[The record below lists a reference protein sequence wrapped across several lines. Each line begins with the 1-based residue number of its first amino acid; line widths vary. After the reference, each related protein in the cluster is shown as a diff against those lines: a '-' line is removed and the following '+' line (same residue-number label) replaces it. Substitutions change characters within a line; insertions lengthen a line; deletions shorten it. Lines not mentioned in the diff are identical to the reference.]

1 METDGAARDDADDA
15 TSPWPDGG
23 ILVAPIRQISSAV
36 IVHITAP
43 QSICPVG
50 FQNRHALL
58 PSGDRRRFGMI
69 AAVLL
74 RLLYLIFQQVLGLT
88 LLMGRASS
96 SKDVELLVLRH
107 EGAVLRRAHPRPR
120 LGWTDRAAR
129 MSPQLSAHTATLPT
143 PWSGASTV
151 YTYM

>member
-1 METDGAARDDADDA
+1 
-15 TSPWPDGG
+15 
-23 ILVAPIRQISSAV
+23 
-36 IVHITAP
+36 
-43 QSICPVG
+43 
-50 FQNRHALL
+50 
-58 PSGDRRRFGMI
+58 MI

-88 LLMGRASS
+88 LLMGRTSS

-120 LGWTDRAAR
+120 LDWTDRAAR